1 MTPCENLLSVE
12 SLYKAFLGKKKG
24 LSRARTPAIK
34 AVNGV
39 DLEVKRR
46 ETHALVGESGSG
58 KTTLGKTAI
67 RIYAP
72 TGGTIVFDGRDI
84 TQLAGRGLKAFRREA
99 QMMFQDPTSSLN
111 PRKSVSATISLPL
124 RIYGN
129 ISSKQRKV
137 RVEEL
142 LATVGLPRPFQYR
155 YPHSLSG
162 GQKQRVGLARALAT
176 RPSLI
181 VLDEPTSAL
190 DVSVQAKILSL
201 LANLQQE
208 HDLTYLYITHDLAI
222 VRNIATTTSVMY
234 LGRVVEQAET
244 ENLFSNPRHP
254 YTKALLSAIPIISE
268 EEKRHKPAEVTLEGD
283 IPSPSNMPVYCGFFS
298 RCQEKMA
305 ECQQVDPALVQVEND
320 HWVRCLRFAHR
331 REEERMLYP
340 FTTKGQRS

>member
-1 MTPCENLLSVE
+1 
-12 SLYKAFLGKKKG
+12 
-24 LSRARTPAIK
+24 
-34 AVNGV
+34 
-39 DLEVKRR
+39 
-46 ETHALVGESGSG
+46 
-58 KTTLGKTAI
+58 
-67 RIYAP
+67 
-72 TGGTIVFDGRDI
+72 
-84 TQLAGRGLKAFRREA
+84 LAGRGLKAFRREA

-111 PRKSVSATISLPL
+111 PRKSVSATITLPL

-129 ISSKQRKV
+129 ISSRQRKV

-268 EEKRHKPAEVTLEGD
+268 EENRHKPAEVTLEGD